1 MRAAIIG
8 CGRIAT
14 VHAYALS
21 VNKDVKICGFADIV
35 KERAEEFAGKYGGN
49 AYENIEELVR
59 KERPEVVHLCTPHY
73 LHTPHAIMCLKKGIH
88 VFAEK
93 PISISKEEFAMLNR
107 QKGNLGICFQN
118 RYNPEVEYIKEA
130 LSEQRFGKVLGARAF
145 VTWNR
150 DDRYY
155 TESVWRGKWATE
167 GGGALINQ
175 GIHTLDLI
183 LYFLGRPTMVEAIGT
198 NYHLRDVIQ
207 VEDTLSIFL
216 GYKDISANIFI
227 TTSYCTDAPVFL
239 EIICDRAAIRLE
251 GTELSLL
258 SGNKKEIVH
267 LDKSYVTCGKNY
279 WGSGHIACI
288 SDFYQTLK
296 EGRQPPLGISEV
308 ELTMKTMF
316 QIYDQMK
323 QRM

>member
-21 VNKDVKICGFADIV
+21 KIKDVKICGFADIE
-35 KERAEEFAGKYGGN
+35 KERSEEFAGKYGGN
-49 AYENIEELVR
+49 VYESIEELVQ
-59 KERPEVVHLCTPHY
+59 KEQPEVVHLCTPHY

-93 PISISKEEFAMLNR
+93 PISISKEEFALLNQ

-118 RYNPEVEYIKEA
+118 RYNPEVRYIKEA
-130 LSEQRFGKVLGARAF
+130 LSQHRFGKVLGARAF
-145 VTWNR
+145 VTWDR

-155 TESVWRGKWATE
+155 TESTWRGTWATA

-175 GIHTLDLI
+175 GIHALDLI
-183 LYFLGRPTMVEAIGT
+183 LYFLGRPTVVEAIGA
-198 NYHLRDVIQ
+198 NYHLRDIIQ

-216 GYKDISANIFI
+216 GYKNINANIFI
-227 TTSYCTDAPVFL
+227 TTSYCSDAPVFL
-239 EIICDRAAIRLE
+239 EIICEQTTIRLE
-251 GTELSLL
+251 GAELSLL
-258 SGNKKEIVH
+258 SSNKKEIIH
-267 LDKSYVTCGKNY
+267 LDKISMTLGEIY
-279 WGSGHIACI
+279 WGGGHIACI
-288 SDFYQTLK
+288 SDFYQALK
-296 EGRQPPLGISEV
+296 EGKQSPLGISEV
-308 ELTMKTMF
+308 ALTMETMF
-316 QIYDQMK
+316 QIYDQIK